1 MHEPRRYKLGLYE
14 KALPPS
20 LCWEEKFKVARNS
33 GYDYL
38 EMSIDETDE
47 KLERL
52 HWSDRELYRLV
63 DSSRFEGLAIGS
75 LCLSGHRRYPLGG
88 SDSTRSLCIMQE
100 AIHFASAIG
109 CPIIQL
115 AGYDVYYEPSTEA
128 TRGLFATNLH
138 KAVEMAAT
146 SGILLGFETMETP
159 FMDTVGKAMEYVT
172 KIDSPFLG
180 VYPDIG
186 NLNNSALLYQ
196 TDILSDLDVGKG
208 HIFATHI
215 KETIPKRYRE
225 VVFGT
230 GVVDFPR
237 VLKKVWELGV
247 RRYVT
252 ELWYTGNENWEQRV
266 REASMLSTGILD
278 NVACQ

>member
-1 MHEPRRYKLGLYE
+1 MHGHRRYKLGLYE
-14 KALPPS
+14 KALPPN
-20 LCWEEKFKVARNS
+20 LCWEEKFKVARDA

-52 HWSDRELYRLV
+52 HWSDKELYRLT
-63 DSSRFEGLAIGS
+63 DSAHAEDFAIGS
-75 LCLSGHRRYPLGG
+75 ICLSGHRKYPLGG
-88 SDSTRSLCIMQE
+88 SEAARSLCIMQD
-100 AIHFASAIG
+100 AIRLASEIG
-109 CPIIQL
+109 CPLIQL
-115 AGYDVYYEPSTEA
+115 AGYDVYYDPSTEA
-128 TRGLFATNLH
+128 TRNMFATNLQ
-138 KAVEMAAT
+138 KAVEMAAA

-159 FMDTVGKAMEYVT
+159 FMDTVGKAMRYVT
-172 KIDSPFLG
+172 EINSPFLG

-196 TDILSDLDVGKG
+196 TDILSDLEVGTG

-215 KETIPKRYRE
+215 KETSPQRYRE

-230 GVVDFPR
+230 GCVDFPR
-237 VLKKVWELGV
+237 VLAKVWELGV

-252 ELWYTGNENWEQRV
+252 ELWYTGNEEWEQRV
-266 REASMLSTGILD
+266 REASLLSTSILD
-278 NVACQ
+278 TVACQ